1 MAVSSHAPRDLTQG
15 RIGPTLV
22 CFALPVLAGNV
33 LQSLNGSVNSIWVGH
48 YLGEAALTATANAN
62 TILFFLLGT
71 VFGIGMAAT
80 ILIGQAI
87 GARDIDRAKR
97 VVGTSAD
104 FFFGLAALVSLL
116 GYAIA
121 PQLLGLIRMPADAL
135 PLALAY
141 LRIIFL
147 ALPFLFGYSFLMM
160 VLRGAG
166 DARTPFLFLL
176 LSVGLDIALNP
187 LLIFGWGPLPR
198 LGIAG
203 SATATLVANAVSLA
217 ALLAHLYRRG
227 HFLAL
232 RRGDGPY
239 LRPDPAIL
247 RALVGKG
254 LPMGLQMVVISLSMI
269 VMYSLVNGFGSQT
282 TAAFGA
288 CMQLWNYIQMPSF
301 AIMAAASSMAA
312 QNVGAGL
319 WQRVHGVARSGVA
332 VNVLL
337 TGGLVAL
344 VYAFDR
350 AGLGLFLPGDSVALA
365 IGQHVN
371 ATVVWS
377 FVFFGV
383 SMVLA
388 GVVRATGA
396 VVPPLLIL
404 FVALWLVRIP
414 FAYALLPHWG
424 ADAVWWSFP
433 LGSLV
438 SLLLTVAYYRYGGW
452 RQTHMLSAPGV
463 PAAAVAAQA
472 SADARTR

>member
-1 MAVSSHAPRDLTQG
+1 M
-15 RIGPTLV
+15 
-22 CFALPVLAGNV
+22 
-33 LQSLNGSVNSIWVGH
+33 
-48 YLGEAALTATANAN
+48 
-62 TILFFLLGT
+62 
-71 VFGIGMAAT
+71 
-80 ILIGQAI
+80 
-87 GARDIDRAKR
+87 
-97 VVGTSAD
+97 
-104 FFFGLAALVSLL
+104 
-116 GYAIA
+116 
-121 PQLLGLIRMPADAL
+121 
-135 PLALAY
+135 
-141 LRIIFL
+141 
-147 ALPFLFGYSFLMM
+147 
-160 VLRGAG
+160 
-166 DARTPFLFLL
+166 
-176 LSVGLDIALNP
+176 
-187 LLIFGWGPLPR
+187 
-198 LGIAG
+198 GIAG
-203 SATATLVANAVSLA
+203 SATATLVSQTITLGLIIAWLWRKDSILILKRQDWPLLKPDLTIMRSL
-217 ALLAHLYRRG
+217 
-227 HFLAL
+227 
-232 RRGDGPY
+232 
-239 LRPDPAIL
+239 
-247 RALVGKG
+247 VTKG